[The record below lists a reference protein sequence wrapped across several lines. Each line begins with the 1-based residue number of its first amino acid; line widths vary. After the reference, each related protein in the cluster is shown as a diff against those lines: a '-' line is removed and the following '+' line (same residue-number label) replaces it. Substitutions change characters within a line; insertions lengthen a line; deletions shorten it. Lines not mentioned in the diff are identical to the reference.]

1 VRTEG
6 SGPESA
12 PDAGALSEPGRDAP
26 DEVRIARLEARLA
39 TLERGLEL
47 DLRHATQLRALSR
60 VYLGVAHDLRA
71 PLNAITLNF
80 ELLKR
85 SLALDEGS
93 DDPQAP
99 RRQQWMRVLEEEFAR
114 LARTLDLL
122 LAQTAPG
129 SSDPRRHDL
138 RDVLARVESLV
149 NAQARQQRARV
160 RVTLPGTPVWAD
172 GDPEGPR
179 LALLN
184 VVVNALDAIPEGG
197 RVDLALAVE
206 NDHAVI
212 RVQDNGP
219 GIDPA
224 LAGRLFE
231 LHVTTKPHASGA
243 GLHVARMLIERAGGT
258 LALRETGP
266 PGTTFE
272 LRLPAI
278 PG

>member
-1 VRTEG
+1 MRTEG
-6 SGPESA
+6 TGPESVPEA
-12 PDAGALSEPGRDAP
+12 GPLADPGHDASGD
-26 DEVRIARLEARLA
+26 DRIARLEARLA
-39 TLERGLEL
+39 TVERGLEL

-85 SLALDEGS
+85 SLALDEDS
-93 DDPQAP
+93 DDPQAS

-114 LARTLDLL
+114 LARTFDLL

-129 SSDPRRHDL
+129 PSDPRRHDL

-149 NAQARQQRARV
+149 AAQARQQRARV
-160 RVTLPGTPVWAD
+160 RVTLPDAPVWVE

-184 VVVNALDAIPEGG
+184 VVVNALDAIPDGG
-197 RVDLALAVE
+197 TVEIALGVAG
-206 NDHAVI
+206 DHAVI
-212 RVQDNGP
+212 RVRDNGP
-219 GIDPA
+219 GIERA

-243 GLHVARMLIERAGGT
+243 GLYVARMLVEKARGT
-258 LALRETGP
+258 LVLDDTGP
-266 PGTTFE
+266 AGTSFT
-272 LRLPAI
+272 LRLPAFQ
-278 PG
+278 G